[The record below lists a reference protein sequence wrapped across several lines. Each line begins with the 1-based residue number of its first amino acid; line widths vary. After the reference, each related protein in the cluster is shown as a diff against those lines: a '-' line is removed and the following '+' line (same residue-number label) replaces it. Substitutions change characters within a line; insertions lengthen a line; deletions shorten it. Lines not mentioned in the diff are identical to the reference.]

1 LAELSNLRELQLGGN
16 LFGGKIP
23 RSMGKLHNL
32 FYGLNLSS
40 NGLIGDIPSKIGKL
54 GLLQSLDISL
64 NNLSG
69 SIDAPTEMK
78 LPDVHDRV
86 LEATENLNGQYII
99 GRGAHGI
106 VYKAIVY
113 RRVCAVKKVEFG
125 RNKQKWLSI
134 MHNEIKVL
142 RMLRHRN
149 LIKYCN
155 HWIGNDYGLVIY
167 KFIENGSLYNI
178 LHVKK
183 PPPPLTWNVRFN
195 IAFGIAQGLAYL
207 HYDCVPPILH
217 RDIKPENILVDE
229 NLEPIIADFGTALCT
244 KLFEDS
250 YSHSETKKMLSAHVV
265 GTPGYI
271 APGNLL
277 FIHNYYGFSPPF
289 H

>member
-1 LAELSNLRELQLGGN
+1 
-16 LFGGKIP
+16 
-23 RSMGKLHNL
+23 
-32 FYGLNLSS
+32 
-40 NGLIGDIPSKIGKL
+40 
-54 GLLQSLDISL
+54 
-64 NNLSG
+64 
-69 SIDAPTEMK
+69 
-78 LPDVHDRV
+78 
-86 LEATENLNGQYII
+86 
-99 GRGAHGI
+99 
-106 VYKAIVY
+106 
-113 RRVCAVKKVEFG
+113 
-125 RNKQKWLSI
+125 
-134 MHNEIKVL
+134 
-142 RMLRHRN
+142 
-149 LIKYCN
+149 
-155 HWIGNDYGLVIY
+155 
-167 KFIENGSLYNI
+167 

-195 IAFGIAQGLAYL
+195 IAVGIAQGLAYL

-217 RDIKPENILVDE
+217 RDIKPKNILVDE

>member
-1 LAELSNLRELQLGGN
+1 V
-16 LFGGKIP
+16 
-23 RSMGKLHNL
+23 
-32 FYGLNLSS
+32 
-40 NGLIGDIPSKIGKL
+40 
-54 GLLQSLDISL
+54 LQSLDISL

-155 HWIGNDYGLVIY
+155 H
-167 KFIENGSLYNI
+167 
-178 LHVKK
+178 
-183 PPPPLTWNVRFN
+183 
-195 IAFGIAQGLAYL
+195 
-207 HYDCVPPILH
+207 
-217 RDIKPENILVDE
+217 
-229 NLEPIIADFGTALCT
+229 
-244 KLFEDS
+244 
-250 YSHSETKKMLSAHVV
+250 
-265 GTPGYI
+265 
-271 APGNLL
+271 
-277 FIHNYYGFSPPF
+277 
-289 H
+289 